1 MYSPVPKNQPVIRCR
16 DLRVGLFGGSFN
28 PAHAGHLHISLMAIR
43 KLNLDE
49 IWWLVAPQNPLKSK
63 IGMKSY
69 RTRFESAC
77 KMALHPAL
85 RVTDIEY
92 RLKIFYSAETILM
105 LKKKYPRKHFVWIMG
120 ADTMGDFVRWR
131 SWVDIFTMLPIAIF
145 DRPPYAQGAIASK
158 PLKRFSQFRVMDPDI
173 CTLSAKE
180 PPCWAFIHGRLN
192 NESATTIRN
201 ISQNR

>member
-1 MYSPVPKNQPVIRCR
+1 MTRSR

-28 PAHAGHLHISLMAIR
+28 PAHSGHLHISLMAIK

-63 IGMKSY
+63 TGMKPY

-77 KMALHPAL
+77 KMAMHPAL

-92 RLKIFYSAETILM
+92 RLKIFYSIDTIFM
-105 LKKKYPRKHFVWIMG
+105 LKEKYPGKHFVWIMG
-120 ADTMGDFVRWR
+120 ADTMSDFVRWR

-145 DRPPYAQGAIASK
+145 DRSPYAQSAIASK
-158 PLKRFSQFRVMDPDI
+158 PLKRFSQFRVMDTDI
-173 CTLSAKE
+173 LTLSTTK

-192 NESATTIRN
+192 NKSATAIRN
-201 ISQNR
+201 TSQSRLKKGDVNN